1 MAQTPMQVAEQ
12 RPDDMLVRIKPDK
25 RGVFRI
31 KRYMF
36 EGSLYLASKG
46 WYLVNPE
53 TAELLKDLRHNDL
66 DSDSQKLFDVCTR
79 DEAMQLEADEA
90 EQVERATAGRPHR
103 MNAVENRKRIDA
115 NGLPTNAGGG
125 NIGIADLDP
134 KNRTDDG
141 QMIDPD
147 PEGTELR
154 MQAETKDGV
163 VPMGRVTDRTSRS
176 AEIQRRIQAQNSPD
190 LPGGTTV
197 KSSGGEHDSTT
208 GDHAAILDEH
218 GNPTNKVASQQRR
231 HTKK

>member
-1 MAQTPMQVAEQ
+1 MQVAEQ
-12 RPDDMLVRIKPDK
+12 RPNDMLVRIKPDK

-36 EGSLYLASKG
+36 EGSLYLAAKG

-53 TAELLKDLRHNDL
+53 TAELLKELRHNDL

-79 DEAMQLEADEA
+79 DEATKLEEDEA

-154 MQAETKDGV
+154 MQAETQQGV
-163 VPMGRVTDRTSRS
+163 VPVGRVSEREARS
-176 AEIQRRIQAQNSPD
+176 AEAQRRIQQRVRELTESGIPSD
-190 LPGGTTV
+190 TTV
-197 KSSGGEHDSTT
+197 KETTADSTT

-218 GNPTNKVASQQRR
+218 GNPTNKVASQQRSR
-231 HTKK
+231 HPKK